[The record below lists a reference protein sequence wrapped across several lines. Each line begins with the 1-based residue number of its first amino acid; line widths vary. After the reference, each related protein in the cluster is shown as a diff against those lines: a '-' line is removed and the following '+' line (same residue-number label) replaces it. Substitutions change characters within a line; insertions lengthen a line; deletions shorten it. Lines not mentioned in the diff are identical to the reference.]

1 LLAWAVLASLSEPA
15 RQILNDTGKPAPFFL
30 QVTIRALSV
39 QPSRAD
45 VRDDD
50 DGSAG
55 SLGLAVFRGPQAGAE
70 QLLADGVTLLAW
82 RQP

>member
-1 LLAWAVLASLSEPA
+1 MFVM
-15 RQILNDTGKPAPFFL
+15 
-30 QVTIRALSV
+30 
-39 QPSRAD
+39 
-45 VRDDD
+45 DD